1 MKDTNAIEE
10 ALKKKVHDELWNIV
24 DKFVCDCQH
33 LSGKY
38 GAESGFYNLE
48 KGYPS
53 NTSST
58 LHTIPSVRH
67 GAELQDILVEMLKK
81 SRGEK
86 MLKIKTK
93 ELLNKL
99 ELL

>member
-38 GAESGFYNLE
+38 GAESRFYDLE
-48 KGYPS
+48 ESSSYETCGEKIS
-53 NTSST
+53 N
-58 LHTIPSVRH
+58 IRH
-67 GAELQDILVEMLKK
+67 GAELQDILVKMLKK
-81 SRGEK
+81 GHGEK
-86 MLKIKTK
+86 MLKVKTK